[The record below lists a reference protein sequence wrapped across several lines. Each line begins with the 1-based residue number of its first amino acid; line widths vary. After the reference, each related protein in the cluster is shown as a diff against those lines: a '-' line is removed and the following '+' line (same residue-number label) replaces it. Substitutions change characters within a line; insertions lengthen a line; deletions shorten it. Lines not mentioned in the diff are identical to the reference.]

1 MRIARQS
8 GLGGF
13 FTRALAERFM
23 SYIKLHGLRDMSC
36 EKSIVRPAFF
46 IAALWLAGT
55 AHADSLAPARTAYAE
70 GRFLECA
77 ELAEAI
83 GTSDGYAL
91 ASNCVE
97 RHGTYVAEKV
107 DRQALYEEAMQFG
120 QEAIRLDAANA
131 WAHLQTAQAVGLYA
145 ESLGGLKAG
154 RYVGQVRDGM
164 EKALE
169 LDPTLVDAAF
179 SLGAWHAGVVDN
191 AGRMIARMAY
201 GATGKQATTYFDRAL
216 ELGPQVKEAHY
227 EYAKALLA
235 LNPRRNRERARELF
249 NQAIALPPED
259 AVDRILHEKAVKRLA
274 ELD

>member
-1 MRIARQS
+1 MGAR
-8 GLGGF
+8 GF
-13 FTRALAERFM
+13 LF
-23 SYIKLHGLRDMSC
+23 
-36 EKSIVRPAFF
+36 
-46 IAALWLAGT
+46 WLACAFSLAGA
-55 AHADSLAPARTAYAE
+55 AHAESLATARTAYAE
-70 GRFLECA
+70 GRFLEA
-77 ELAEAI
+77 AALGEAL
-83 GTSDGYAL
+83 GTSEGFVL
-91 ASNCVE
+91 ASNSVE
-97 RHGTYVAEKV
+97 RHGTHVAEKA
-107 DRQALYEEAMQFG
+107 DRQALYERAMQLG

-169 LDPTLVDAAF
+169 LDPTLAAAAY
-179 SLGAWHAGVVDN
+179 SLGSWHAGVVDN
-191 AGRMIARMAY
+191 AGRMIGRMAY
-201 GATGKQATTYFDRAL
+201 GATGKQAIAYFERAL

-227 EYAKALLA
+227 EYAKGLLA

-249 NQAIALPPED
+249 NQAIALPPKD